1 MSELKIC
8 LFGGAQVSWGDGRQL
23 VRLSRPSQAL
33 LGFLVVNRHR
43 THQREVLASILWDE
57 VDDARARHRI
67 NTALWRLRRALAA
80 PDPRADECRTEAGR
94 LRSGSHRRNPQVRAR
109 QVSGGCRA

>member
-1 MSELKIC
+1 VSELKIC

-23 VRLSRPSQAL
+23 VRLSRPSQVL

-57 VDDARARHRI
+57 IDDARAASHQHG
-67 NTALWRLRRALAA
+67 ALAA
-80 PDPRADECRTEAGR
+80 AARACGT
-94 LRSGSHRRNPQVRAR
+94 RSQG
-109 QVSGGCRA
+109 